1 MVSGREKQRGM
12 GSDMLTD
19 GQLEKYAEV
28 LLWGLKKARKGT
40 FRKNDLI
47 LIQYEPAAVKL
58 AEILYGRI
66 LDAGMNPV
74 QRMGLTFGM
83 EHSLYAKSNDRQ
95 LVFRVPG
102 DKEFLEQV
110 NGRIFLRAPD
120 SLTHLKDIDPVKIG
134 KFLISRKPL
143 REIMDRR
150 EERGLY
156 GWTLCTLPTPELI
169 RQAKATVKSY
179 TAQVIKACYLDHE
192 NPVRQWEMIYKTAG
206 GIKKWLN
213 SLNVKYFHV
222 ESNNVDLKIT
232 PGHQR
237 KWVGISGHNIPSF
250 EIFLSPDWRGTEGV
264 YHANLPSFRNGNH
277 VEGVRLT
284 FKKGVAVKIQATVGE
299 VFTAKQLAMDPGAGR
314 VGEFS
319 LTDKRFSRIDRFMA
333 DTLFDENFGGA
344 HGNCHIALGSS
355 YTDTYTGN
363 PAEIT
368 KALKKK
374 LGFNDS
380 ALHWDLVN
388 TEQKTVTAHLW
399 SGEKCLVY
407 DNGRF
412 QR

>member
-1 MVSGREKQRGM
+1 MVSGREKQRGK
-12 GSDMLTD
+12 GSDMLTEE
-19 GQLEKYAEV
+19 QLEKYAEV
-28 LLWGLKKARKGT
+28 LLWGLNTARKGT

-74 QRMGLTFGM
+74 QRVGLTFGM
-83 EHSLYAKSNDRQ
+83 EHRFYAKSNDRQ

-102 DKEFLEQV
+102 DKEFLEHV

-156 GWTLCTLPTPELI
+156 GWTLCTLPTPELVH
-169 RQAKATVKSY
+169 QAKTTGRTY
-179 TAQVIKACYLDHE
+179 TAQIIKACYLDHE
-192 NPVRQWEMIYKTAG
+192 NPVRQWEMIYKAVG

-222 ESNNVDLKIT
+222 ESKNVDLKIT
-232 PGHQR
+232 PGRQR

-264 YHANLPSFRNGNH
+264 YHANLPSFRSGNY
-277 VEGVRLT
+277 VDGVRLT
-284 FKKGVAVKIQATVGE
+284 FEKGVAVKIQAAVGE
-299 VFTAKQLAMDPGAGR
+299 DFTVKQLAMDPGAGR

-412 QR
+412 QI

>member
-1 MVSGREKQRGM
+1 MLNGQEKPRGK
-12 GSDMLTD
+12 GFHMLTD
-19 GQLEKYAEV
+19 EQLDKYAEV

-58 AEILYGRI
+58 AEILYERI

-83 EHSLYAKSNDRQ
+83 EHSYYAKSNDRQ

-102 DKEFLEQV
+102 DKEFIEHV

-169 RQAKATVKSY
+169 HQAKATGKSY

-192 NPVRQWEMIYKTAG
+192 NPVRQWEMIYTAVG

-222 ESNNVDLKIT
+222 ESKNVDLKIT
-232 PGHQR
+232 PGRQR

-264 YHANLPSFRNGNH
+264 YHANLPSFRSGNY

-284 FKKGVAVKIQATVGE
+284 FEKGVAVKIQATVGE
-299 VFTAKQLAMDPGAGR
+299 DFTVKQLAIDPGAGR

-374 LGFNDS
+374 LGFNES

-412 QR
+412 QI

>member
-1 MVSGREKQRGM
+1 
-12 GSDMLTD
+12 MLTD
-19 GQLEKYAEV
+19 EQLEKYAEV
-28 LLWGLKKARKGT
+28 LLWGLKTARKGT

-83 EHSLYAKSNDRQ
+83 EHSFYAKSNDRQ

-102 DKEFLEQV
+102 DKEFIEQV

-156 GWTLCTLPTPELI
+156 GWTLCTLPTPELVHH
-169 RQAKATVKSY
+169 AKTTGRTY
-179 TAQVIKACYLDHE
+179 TAQIIKACYLDHE
-192 NPVRQWEMIYKTAG
+192 NPVRQWEMIYKTVS

-222 ESNNVDLKIT
+222 ESKNVDLKIT
-232 PGHQR
+232 PGQQR

-264 YHANLPSFRNGNH
+264 YHANLPSFRSGNY
-277 VEGVRLT
+277 VEGVRLI
-284 FKKGVAVKIQATVGE
+284 FEKGVAVKIQAAVGE
-299 VFTAKQLAMDPGAGR
+299 DFTVKQLAMDPGAGR

-412 QR
+412 QI

>member
-1 MVSGREKQRGM
+1 
-12 GSDMLTD
+12 MLTD
-19 GQLEKYAEV
+19 EQLEKYAEV

-83 EHSLYAKSNDRQ
+83 EHSFYAKSNDRQ

-102 DKEFLEQV
+102 DKEILEHV

-150 EERGLY
+150 EERGFY
-156 GWTLCTLPTPELI
+156 GWTLCTLPTLELI

-192 NPVRQWEMIYKTAG
+192 NPVRQWEMIYKTVG

-222 ESNNVDLKIT
+222 ESKNVDLKIT
-232 PGHQR
+232 PGRHR

-264 YHANLPSFRNGNH
+264 YHANLPSFRSGNY

-284 FKKGVAVKIQATVGE
+284 FERGVAVKIRATVGE
-299 VFTAKQLAMDPGAGR
+299 DFTAKQLAMDPGAGR

-368 KALKKK
+368 KALKKN

-412 QR
+412 QI